1 MPGYHQYLVVII
13 DVGTNIHDVLVEVTN
28 VATDLMV
35 WLETERYERLSRRV
49 KAAKQS
55 DALFENTHDE
65 AQGEPLP
72 SLVYFGTKVATVLQN
87 HQSLVMVIVVVLEY
101 T

>member
-1 MPGYHQYLVVII
+1 MVVEHRCE
-13 DVGTNIHDVLVEVTN
+13 NIHDVLVEVTN

-35 WLETERYERLSRRV
+35 WLKTERYERLSRRV

-55 DALFENTHDE
+55 DAPFGDTHNE
-65 AQGEPLP
+65 AQGKPLP
-72 SLVYFGTKVATVLQN
+72 SLVYFGTEVATVLQN
-87 HQSLVMVIVVVLEY
+87 HQSLVVFIVVSLKH